1 MILMQESMA
10 TPERKLLWK
19 KVNVCARLA
28 EEIRLL
34 GEDAKSEL
42 RVLTLEGQCQVQ
54 ELSQQNKVLGLH
66 QTCTTTLRTNAKL

>member
-19 KVNVCARLA
+19 KANVCARLA

-34 GEDAKSEL
+34 G
-42 RVLTLEGQCQVQ
+42 VQ

-66 QTCTTTLRTNAKL
+66 QTCTTALRTNAKL

>member
-19 KVNVCARLA
+19 KVNVCAKLA
-28 EEIRLL
+28 EKVRLL
-34 GEDAKSEL
+34 GEDTESEP
-42 RVLTLEGQCQVQ
+42 RVLMFKGQCQVR

-66 QTCTTTLRTNAKL
+66 